1 MTPQAQRQTVSQM
14 MMDHAPIAYQQLKES
29 QELEATL
36 DSLVGEIVETK
47 EQARDQAIGATRLE
61 TSPQYQADPMAAT
74 QALTEA
80 FNAAERQALDQALE
94 RIKAIETTA
103 LAMES

>member
-1 MTPQAQRQTVSQM
+1 MTPQAQRQAVTQM

-29 QELEATL
+29 KELETTL
-36 DSLVGEIVETK
+36 NSLVGEIVETK
-47 EQARDQAIGATRLE
+47 EQARDQAIEATRME
-61 TSPQYQADPMAAT
+61 ASPQYQADPMAAT
-74 QALTEA
+74 QVLTEA
-80 FNAAERQALDQALE
+80 FNEAERQALDQALE